1 MVQKLE
7 FASQEWLDEL
17 HALLLVY
24 TQKVGPELEL
34 SLCEVFTGVPTHL
47 DTDGSGVIAWHCR
60 IRNGSVMMARGE
72 IDDADL
78 KTTADYQY
86 ILPFARMQLNP
97 ANIAEMEA
105 EHARGVALG
114 LLKREGDR
122 SVIPREFYGMH
133 NDIAALTQ

>member
-1 MVQKLE
+1 
-7 FASQEWLDEL
+7 
-17 HALLLVY
+17 
-24 TQKVGPELEL
+24 
-34 SLCEVFTGVPTHL
+34 
-47 DTDGSGVIAWHCR
+47 
-60 IRNGSVMMARGE
+60 
-72 IDDADL
+72 
-78 KTTADYQY
+78 
-86 ILPFARMQLNP
+86 MQLNP